1 MSKITTWQKENSRME
16 KRIAPSEQ
24 KAQALRALL
33 EGQME
38 GQTGEE
44 LWSLLVRLSTERV
57 LQEALEHEQAAT
69 LGRGRYEARGER
81 PGYRNGYENGTRK
94 TAAGVLRGKVPQIR
108 GQDEPYRSQLW
119 RNVGVTSDVL
129 KRLIVEM
136 YVGGMSQRDI
146 EYSWEKAV
154 GQLVLSKSTVSEL
167 SETLTGE
174 YEAFRTRDLSGEA
187 VAYLFMDT
195 VYEPLR
201 RWGNKTGVR
210 CVWAICA
217 EGRKVLL
224 SLSTTTRESY
234 ESCLEVL
241 RGLAK
246 RGMQPPVTI
255 TTDGAAGL
263 TKAIDAMWPKS
274 LRIRCWFHQRQNL
287 QQKVPALAWPAFK
300 ALVVDMR
307 DAPTRKKAE
316 ERRDQIVGQYQREF
330 PEACRCLL
338 DDAEASLNH
347 LEVPQRHQQYVRT
360 SNLAER
366 AFVEE
371 RRRTK
376 VIPHL
381 LDERSL
387 VQLVFAVLI
396 RVSDRWGKKCFSEFE
411 HQQIRSL
418 RGRLKLDEQDV
429 RMSETTPDAPSRRS
443 AASAA

>member
-1 MSKITTWQKENSRME
+1 ME
-16 KRIAPSEQ
+16 KKIAPSEV

-33 EGQME
+33 HGQSEGQRGDE
-38 GQTGEE
+38 F
-44 LWSLLVRLSTERV
+44 LSLLVRLSTERI
-57 LQEALEHEQAAT
+57 LQEALEEEQATA
-69 LGRGRYEARGER
+69 LGRGRYEARGEKS
-81 PGYRNGYENGTRK
+81 GYRNGYENGTLK
-94 TAAGVLRGKVPQIR
+94 TAEGVFRVKVPQIR
-108 GQDEPYRSQLW
+108 GREEPYRSQLW
-119 RNVGVTSDVL
+119 EQVATTSDVL

-146 EYSWEKAV
+146 EYGLEQAL
-154 GQLVLSKSTVSEL
+154 GQFVLSKSAVSQL
-167 SETLTGE
+167 SETLSEE
-174 YEAFRTRDLSGEA
+174 YEVFRTRDLSHEP
-187 VAYLFMDT
+187 VAYLFIDT

-201 RWGNKTGVR
+201 RWGNKTGVL
-210 CVWAICA
+210 CVWAIC
-217 EGRKVLL
+217 EDGRKVLL
-224 SLSTTTRESY
+224 SLSTTNSESY

-241 RGLAK
+241 RDLVK
-246 RGMQPPVTI
+246 RGMHPPVTI
-255 TTDGAAGL
+255 TTDGAVGL
-263 TKAIDAMWPKS
+263 TKAVDTMWPKS
-274 LRIRCWFHQRQNL
+274 LRIRCWFHKMQNL
-287 QQKVPALAWPAFK
+287 QQKVPAQAWPAFK

-307 DAPTRKKAE
+307 DAPTREKAQ
-316 ERRDQIVGQYQREF
+316 ERREQIVAQYQHEF

-347 LEVPQRHQQYVRT
+347 LDVPQRHQQYVRT

-381 LDERSL
+381 PDERSL

-396 RVSDRWGKKCFSEFE
+396 RVSDRWGKKCFSAFE
-411 HQQIRSL
+411 QHQIRNV

-429 RMSETTPDAPSRRS
+429 STLEPTTYVPSRRS